1 MRFGMVTLSLSM
13 ILVGATAEAQ
23 RQLRVE
29 SMTSNNCRVVDHNGT
44 TGDDSG
50 GIAVSGQKVY
60 YNGDSAAGE
69 FNLND
74 LGGQRRVSG
83 SARYSMISNLAD
95 GKLYALWNS
104 QANQPVSTRTST
116 PRRRRSRCRSR
127 LICRVRTRAP
137 VTCCWRAMTRW
148 AWVPTTVAGTSSAL
162 KTDR

>member
-50 GIAVSGQKVY
+50 GIAVSAQKVY

-74 LGGQRRVSG
+74 LGAQRRVSG

-104 QANQPVSTRTST
+104 QANQPVSTRTIMNGT
-116 PRRRRSRCRSR
+116 ACHPR
-127 LICRVRTRAP
+127 IDHFKTYPVPNFAP
-137 VTCCWRAMTRW
+137 VKDAIVWRFS
-148 AWVPTTVAGTSSAL
+148 V
-162 KTDR
+162 